1 MQEKPKTLGVFTSG
15 GDAPGM
21 NAAIRAVVRTA
32 TYYGVKVYGIRRG
45 YEGMIDGDFIEMD
58 SPSVSNIIQRG
69 GTILKTARCER
80 FKTVQGMEAAYKNV
94 KANGIEGLIALGG
107 DGTFR
112 GGLEFEQKYSIP
124 MIGVPCTID
133 NDLFGTDYTIGFD
146 TAINTALTAIDKIRD
161 TADALNRLFFIEVM
175 GHDAGFIAIH
185 SGIAGGA
192 EAILFPEGKTDTNT
206 LINILEKGW
215 KSQKSSSI
223 VVVAEGQHEGG
234 AFEVALK
241 VKEKFAHY
249 DTRVSVIGHMQ
260 RGGSPTCM
268 DRMLASRL
276 GVAAVE
282 NILNG
287 ERNKMVGMIHWNI
300 ELTPFEKATKHTL
313 EVNPHI
319 LKIAEILSI

>member
-215 KSQKSSSI
+215 KRQKSSSI